1 MARGRAMRFYNAALK
16 HTRKRDIMEKEKKS
30 VDVLRIAAGIM
41 FAALTVIG
49 LISIVQN
56 LGYYYDKMS
65 DGELIYALISIVY
78 NLAIVIGR
86 ALLAAALLG
95 KGSKSKSGLGFALI
109 AAGFGLYILYLLYLM
124 IRHFV
129 DTWFY
134 YSAVVP
140 STSLLLGYIA
150 RAAAYVTAGALAFSK
165 RKSGAA
171 GLLPVILAVV
181 SLWLFD
187 FVFLSRKLS
196 AVSCLLELTA
206 LLCAGLWL
214 AGAQSKGEAQRGG
227 AEPRDSDRSYQNKET
242 GESHRKTAPFGASC
256 LPRKAYFGMFGHV
269 MLLLFTLGIWYLIW
283 IYRSTKYLNAD
294 ESEEPRNPTTKLLLC
309 MFIPFYIIYWTYK
322 SAQRADRLCSGTG
335 MTSDITTVCLILAI
349 FIPIVPPI
357 LIQDKINKLSG
368 GESQRPQPQY
378 QQRPQTVEARP
389 QAQRQSER
397 RHTPETQAAPPK
409 RPAVD
414 DSTVIEL
421 QAYKEL
427 LDMGL
432 VTKEEFER
440 KKRELL
446 NL

>member
-1 MARGRAMRFYNAALK
+1 
-16 HTRKRDIMEKEKKS
+16 MEREKKS

-41 FAALTVIG
+41 FAALAVLGCISFVESWKYYYG
-49 LISIVQN
+49 NLIEPI
-56 LGYYYDKMS
+56 YYYDRINAFVM
-65 DGELIYALISIVY
+65 IAV
-78 NLAIVIGR
+78 NLTIVIGR
-86 ALLAAALLG
+86 ALLAAALLS
-95 KGSKSKSGLGFALI
+95 KGSKTKCGLGFILI
-109 AAGFGLYILYLLYLM
+109 AAGFGLYILYLVGKYL
-124 IRHFV
+124 V
-129 DTWFY
+129 DVLFY
-134 YSAVVP
+134 YGVASLSAK
-140 STSLLLGYIA
+140 LLLGYIA
-150 RAAAYVTAGALAFSK
+150 RTAAYVTAGALAFSK
-165 RKSGAA
+165 RKSGAV

-181 SLWLFD
+181 SLWLFG
-187 FVFLSRKLS
+187 FTFLNSKLS
-196 AVSCLLELTA
+196 TVSNLLELAA
-206 LLCAGLWL
+206 LLCAGFWL
-214 AGAQSKGEAQRGG
+214 AGSRSEREEQSGG
-227 AEPRDSDRSYQNKET
+227 AETSGFDRSRQYKET
-242 GESHRKTAPFGASC
+242 GESQKKTVPPGASC
-256 LPRKAYFGMFGHV
+256 LPREAYFGMFGHV

-283 IYRSTKYLNAD
+283 IYRTTKYLNAD

-322 SAQRADRLCSGTG
+322 SAQRADRLCLDAG
-335 MTSDITTVCLILAI
+335 MTSDMTTVCLILAI

-368 GESQRPQPQY
+368 GELQRPQPQY

-409 RPAVD
+409 RPMVD

-427 LDMGL
+427 LDMGV

>member
-1 MARGRAMRFYNAALK
+1 
-16 HTRKRDIMEKEKKS
+16 MEREKKS
-30 VDVLRIAAGIM
+30 VDALRMAVGIM
-41 FAALTVIG
+41 FAALAVLGCISFVESWKYYYG
-49 LISIVQN
+49 NLISPF
-56 LGYYYDKMS
+56 YYYDR
-65 DGELIYALISIVY
+65 INALVMIAV
-78 NLAIVIGR
+78 NLTIVIGR
-86 ALLAAALLG
+86 ALLAAALLS
-95 KGSKSKSGLGFALI
+95 KGSKTKCGLGFILI
-109 AAGFGLYILYLLYLM
+109 AASFGLYILYLVGKYL
-124 IRHFV
+124 V
-129 DTWFY
+129 DVLFY
-134 YSAVVP
+134 YGVVSLSAK
-140 STSLLLGYIA
+140 LLLGYIA
-150 RAAAYVTAGALAFSK
+150 RTAAYVTAGALAFSK
-165 RKSGAA
+165 RKGGAA
-171 GLLPVILAVV
+171 GLLPVILAAV
-181 SLWLFD
+181 SLLLFG
-187 FVFLSRKLS
+187 FTFLNSKLS
-196 AVSCLLELTA
+196 TVLTLLELAA

-214 AGAQSKGEAQRGG
+214 AGAQSKGEAQSGG
-227 AEPRDSDRSYQNKET
+227 AEPRDSDRSYRNKET
-242 GESHRKTAPFGASC
+242 GESQRKTAPSGALC
-256 LPRKAYFGMFGHV
+256 LPREAYFGMFGHV

-368 GESQRPQPQY
+368 GESQRPQSQY
-378 QQRPQTVEARP
+378 QQSHATEERGRT
-389 QAQRQSER
+389 QRQSEDR
-397 RHTPETQAAPPK
+397 PAPETPAAPSK

-427 LDMGL
+427 LDMGV

>member
-214 AGAQSKGEAQRGG
+214 AGAQSKGEAQSGG

-242 GESHRKTAPFGASC
+242 GESQRKTAPSGASC
-256 LPRKAYFGMFGHV
+256 LPREAYFGMFGHV

-368 GESQRPQPQY
+368 GESQRPQSQY
-378 QQRPQTVEARP
+378 QQSHATEERGRT
-389 QAQRQSER
+389 QRQSEDR
-397 RHTPETQAAPPK
+397 PAPETPAAPSK

-427 LDMGL
+427 LDMGV

>member
-41 FAALTVIG
+41 FAALAVIG
-49 LISIVQN
+49 LISTVQN
-56 LGYYYDKMS
+56 LGYYYDEMS
-65 DGELIYALISIVY
+65 DGDLIYALISIVY

-150 RAAAYVTAGALAFSK
+150 RAAAYATACALAFSK
-165 RKSGAA
+165 RKSGAV

-181 SLWLFD
+181 SLWLFG
-187 FVFLSRKLS
+187 FTFLNSKLS
-196 AVSCLLELTA
+196 TVSNLLELAA
-206 LLCAGLWL
+206 LLCAGFWL
-214 AGAQSKGEAQRGG
+214 AGSRSEREEQSGG
-227 AEPRDSDRSYQNKET
+227 AEPSGFDRSRQYKET
-242 GESHRKTAPFGASC
+242 GESQKKTVPPGASC
-256 LPRKAYFGMFGHV
+256 LPREAYFGMFGHV

-283 IYRSTKYLNAD
+283 IYRTTKYLNAD
-294 ESEEPRNPTTKLLLC
+294 ESEEPR
-309 MFIPFYIIYWTYK
+309 
-322 SAQRADRLCSGTG
+322 SAQRADRLCLDAG
-335 MTSDITTVCLILAI
+335 MTSDITTACLILAI

-368 GESQRPQPQY
+368 GELQRPQPQY

-409 RPAVD
+409 RPMVD

-427 LDMGL
+427 LDMGV

>member
-1 MARGRAMRFYNAALK
+1 MA
-16 HTRKRDIMEKEKKS
+16 
-30 VDVLRIAAGIM
+30 VGIM
-41 FAALTVIG
+41 FAALAVLGCISFVESWKYYYG
-49 LISIVQN
+49 NLIEPI
-56 LGYYYDKMS
+56 YYYDRINAFVM
-65 DGELIYALISIVY
+65 IAV
-78 NLAIVIGR
+78 NLTIVIGR
-86 ALLAAALLG
+86 ALLAAALLS
-95 KGSKSKSGLGFALI
+95 KGSKTKCGLGFILI
-109 AAGFGLYILYLLYLM
+109 AAGFGLYILYLVGKYL
-124 IRHFV
+124 V
-129 DTWFY
+129 DVLFY
-134 YSAVVP
+134 YGVASLSAK
-140 STSLLLGYIA
+140 LLLGYIA

-171 GLLPVILAVV
+171 GLLPVILAAV
-181 SLWLFD
+181 SLLLFG
-187 FVFLSRKLS
+187 FTFLNSKLS
-196 AVSCLLELTA
+196 TVLTLLELAA

-214 AGAQSKGEAQRGG
+214 AGAQSKGEAQSGG
-227 AEPRDSDRSYQNKET
+227 AEPRDSDRSYRNKET
-242 GESHRKTAPFGASC
+242 GESQRKTAPSGALC
-256 LPRKAYFGMFGHV
+256 LPREAYFGMFGHV

-368 GESQRPQPQY
+368 GESQRPQSQY
-378 QQRPQTVEARP
+378 QQSHATEERGRT
-389 QAQRQSER
+389 QRQSEDR
-397 RHTPETQAAPPK
+397 PAPETPAAPSK

-427 LDMGL
+427 LDMGV

>member
-1 MARGRAMRFYNAALK
+1 M
-16 HTRKRDIMEKEKKS
+16 
-30 VDVLRIAAGIM
+30 IAVN
-41 FAALTVIG
+41 LT
-49 LISIVQN
+49 
-56 LGYYYDKMS
+56 
-65 DGELIYALISIVY
+65 
-78 NLAIVIGR
+78 IVIGR
-86 ALLAAALLG
+86 ALLAAALLSN
-95 KGSKSKSGLGFALI
+95 GSKTKCGLGFILI
-109 AAGFGLYILYLLYLM
+109 AASFGLYILYLVGKYL
-124 IRHFV
+124 V
-129 DTWFY
+129 DVLFY
-134 YSAVVP
+134 YGVASLSAK
-140 STSLLLGYIA
+140 LLLGYIA
-150 RAAAYVTAGALAFSK
+150 RTAAYVTAGALAFSK

-171 GLLPVILAVV
+171 GLLPVILAAV
-181 SLWLFD
+181 SLLLFG
-187 FVFLSRKLS
+187 FTFLNSKLS
-196 AVSCLLELTA
+196 TVLTLLELAA

-214 AGAQSKGEAQRGG
+214 AGAQSKGEAQSGG

-242 GESHRKTAPFGASC
+242 GESHRKTAPSGASC
-256 LPRKAYFGMFGHV
+256 LPREAYFGMFGHV

-368 GESQRPQPQY
+368 GESQRPQSQY
-378 QQRPQTVEARP
+378 QQSHATEERGRT
-389 QAQRQSER
+389 QRQSEDR
-397 RHTPETQAAPPK
+397 PTPETPAAPSK

-427 LDMGL
+427 LDMGV